1 MCDALERARVVA
13 PKKVCISTYTIYA
26 ANGGRRMRPGIE
38 RIQELH
44 SACGPSAAAG
54 SDIPVATN
62 RADRAL
68 VSAVQA
74 ASEILA
80 VRRLNRIEKDVSVS
94 RWPEQGNYPRR
105 DKGRS

>member
-1 MCDALERARVVA
+1 
-13 PKKVCISTYTIYA
+13 
-26 ANGGRRMRPGIE
+26 MRLSA
-38 RIQELH
+38 QELLLRKRCVFLPTRSTLPTAGGECDQGS
-44 SACGPSAAAG
+44 SAFRNCTQPVGLQPPTG